1 MSKDSVDSLFIA
13 PWVNA
18 QWVIVQ
24 AVCTFCSHL
33 DVYMIAHN
41 PWHFKTA
48 TVLLTW
54 LSNSVLGHS
63 KLFAA
68 RDRACMSSDDWSE
81 MNKGRSLKWCS
92 TKWAESSNAT
102 TKALF
107 LKTLLEITISGH
119 KRQRMTTWKQCWSNT
134 WYYNSNSIKPF
145 FYFKVVLKT
154 LHCNINFQ
162 TLSIHTDISLLN

>member
-33 DVYMIAHN
+33 DVYVIVHS

-54 LSNSVLGHS
+54 LTNSVLGHKSLCSQRQSSHGQRWLIDDFWPIGWCVLS
-63 KLFAA
+63 KKKVW
-68 RDRACMSSDDWSE
+68 STSE
-81 MNKGRSLKWCS
+81 MNKERSLKGCS
-92 TKWAESSNAT
+92 AKWTESLNAT
-102 TKALF
+102 AKALF

-119 KRQRMTTWKQCWSNT
+119 KHQRMTTWKRCWSNT
-134 WYYNSNSIKPF
+134 WYQNSN
-145 FYFKVVLKT
+145 
-154 LHCNINFQ
+154 
-162 TLSIHTDISLLN
+162 